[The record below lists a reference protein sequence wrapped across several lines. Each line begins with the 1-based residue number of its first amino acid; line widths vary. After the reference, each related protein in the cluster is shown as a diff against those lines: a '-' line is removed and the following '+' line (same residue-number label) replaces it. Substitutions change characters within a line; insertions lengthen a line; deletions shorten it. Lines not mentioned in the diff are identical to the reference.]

1 MIKWLKK
8 NIFYREPL
16 DQEISF
22 RMTELAA
29 ERMLELK
36 NGLGLKTMAKLTSR
50 ALTILDVCLEKT
62 HHGANILIEG
72 KDMEDVI
79 ISYGEIIG
87 RKEKIT
93 TKSGPDKKTIVWRFK
108 FSKTEKKRLNDI
120 KDNHEFSSISEIFRN
135 AMKLA
140 DKLYSF
146 YLEHDAK
153 FHISYSDGDKQ
164 ELIIE

>member
-36 NGLGLKTMAKLTSR
+36 NGLGLKTMAKLTTR
-50 ALTILDVCLEKT
+50 ALIILDVCLLQT
-62 HHGANILIEG
+62 QHGGTLLIQG

-79 ISYGEIIG
+79 LSYGEILG
-87 RKEKIT
+87 REEKV
-93 TKSGPDKKTIVWRFK
+93 TKTSGPDKKTIVWRFK
-108 FSKTEKKRLNDI
+108 FSKTEKERLNDL

-140 DKLYSF
+140 SKLYSF

-153 FHISYSDGDKQ
+153 FHFSYSDGDKQ
-164 ELIIE
+164 ELIID